1 MKIIGYLGSPKVNG
15 LSGKLLKSALE
26 GAKSKGAEVK
36 KVDLIKSHIEHCRGC
51 TNCYHKNPELRIGK
65 CSIKDEMA
73 SILEEYVEADGYFLV
88 SPVYDLHV
96 TALMKKFLERKI
108 ALTYREKSEHAKLME
123 ARHPA
128 EFKKKA
134 SLLVTGN
141 CGDDLIEVMGE
152 PCFEAM
158 SSHFMIEQVWM
169 VDKIYVGGVE
179 SFTKEIFEQRM
190 ELLYQAGV
198 RLVEEIEQELEGD

>member
-1 MKIIGYLGSPKVNG
+1 MKIIGYLGSPKPNG
-15 LSGKLLKSALE
+15 LTGKLLKNALE

-36 KVDLIKSHIEHCRGC
+36 KIDLIKTHIEHCRGC
-51 TNCYHKNPELRIGK
+51 TNCYHKKPELPIGK

-73 SILEEYVEADGYFLV
+73 SLLEEYIQADGYIFA
-88 SPVYDLHV
+88 SPVYDV
-96 TALMKKFLERKI
+96 NITSLMKKFIERKI
-108 ALTYREKSEHAKLME
+108 ALTYRHKDDHAKLPE
-123 ARHPA
+123 ARSPA
-128 EFKKKA
+128 DFKKKA

-179 SFTKEIFEQRM
+179 SFTEEIFNQRM
-190 ELLYQAGV
+190 ELLYNAGV
-198 RLVEEIEQELEGD
+198 QLAEEILSELED